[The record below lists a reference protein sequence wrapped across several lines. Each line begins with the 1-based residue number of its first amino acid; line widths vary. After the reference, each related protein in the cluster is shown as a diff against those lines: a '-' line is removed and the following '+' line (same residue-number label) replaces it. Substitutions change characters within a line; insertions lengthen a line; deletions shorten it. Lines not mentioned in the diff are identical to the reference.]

1 MSYTKTLEMQ
11 HNEVPAI
18 VNIETGE
25 VKTFEA
31 PTQRIPKDH
40 AIQYFKHDEPY
51 QRTFTRAWELLETQT
66 TDLEFK
72 AAQKMARL
80 AKAFTNSMEP
90 ISPDST
96 VREIGEALHIDY
108 RKVTKIVEKLFKLGV
123 IAKFEVYEQDSEH
136 HKYWIF
142 NPYLSFNGMTIPKK
156 VSTMFD
162 KTWYANL

>member
-1 MSYTKTLEMQ
+1 MQ
-11 HNEVPAI
+11 HDEVPAI
-18 VNIETGE
+18 INLSTGE
-25 VKTFEA
+25 FKTFEPPRVKA
-31 PTQRIPKDH
+31 PKDS
-40 AIQYFKHDEPY
+40 ALMYFKHDEPY
-51 QRTFTRAWELLETQT
+51 QRSFTKAWDLLETQT

-72 AAQKMARL
+72 AAQKMGRL

-90 ISPDST
+90 LSPDST

-108 RKVTKIVEKLFKLGV
+108 RKVTKIVDKLFKLGV
-123 IAKFEVYEQDSEH
+123 IAKFEVYEQDSEQ

-142 NPYLSFNGMTIPKK
+142 NPYLSFNGVTIPKK